1 MTTERN
7 TIFEALA
14 SEEIGDALDEASPTK
29 MREEGD
35 EYLAFLVEAYQHI
48 MASIVAEL
56 ETEEDEPI

>member
-35 EYLAFLVEAYQHI
+35 DYLAFLVESYQDI
-48 MASIVAEL
+48 MTRIVAEL
-56 ETEEDEPI
+56 EEENEPE